1 MKDGDIAAG
10 EISPQRDSA
19 MALAALAGQGPA
31 RCGAMMQ
38 QGCGHALQSW
48 PQQFIRLVGG
58 HRRPAPVQ
66 SAPARSC
73 DLTG

>member
-1 MKDGDIAAG
+1 MEHDDVAAG

-19 MALAALAGQGPA
+19 LAHGALADQARA

-38 QGCGHALQSW
+38 QGCGQGLQSW

-66 SAPARSC
+66 SAPA
-73 DLTG
+73 TN

>member
-1 MKDGDIAAG
+1 MPIMNYGDITAG

-19 MALAALAGQGPA
+19 MAQSALADQAAA
-31 RCGAMMQ
+31 RSGAMMQ
-38 QGCGHALQSW
+38 QGCGQGLQSW

-66 SAPARSC
+66 SAPAKN
-73 DLTG
+73 